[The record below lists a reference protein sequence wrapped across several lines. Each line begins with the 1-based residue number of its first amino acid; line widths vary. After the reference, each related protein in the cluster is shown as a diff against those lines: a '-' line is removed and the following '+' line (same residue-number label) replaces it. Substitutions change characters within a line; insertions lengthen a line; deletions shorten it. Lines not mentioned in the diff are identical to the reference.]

1 MPVLVAELAKRVCQ
15 NSHRIAILARIIL
28 ARGLRPGE
36 RRGGR
41 KKGTPNRRTSILRD
55 LAIDG
60 NRQLAIDHMAEVLEY
75 YTQKVTASSRH
86 RCQCSRCSGSS
97 ATRLAKY
104 QSPQLQAIAVQ
115 QTHRKRNWPARATR
129 NFSKIYRLERR
140 TELLATGA
148 DWPSVAALA
157 FTTNKLMLVLRCI
170 GSSQTK
176 QCLR

>member
-60 NRQLAIDHMAEVLEY
+60 NR
-75 YTQKVTASSRH
+75 R
-86 RCQCSRCSGSS
+86 SRCSGSS
-97 ATRLAKY
+97 ATRLAKC

-115 QTHRKRNWPARATR
+115 QTPETELARKSDAELFENLRARA
-129 NFSKIYRLERR
+129 
-140 TELLATGA
+140 
-148 DWPSVAALA
+148 AALG
-157 FTTNKLMLVLRCI
+157 FTIERIRPQLTLVD
-170 GSSQTK
+170 GSK
-176 QCLR
+176 QDERA

>member
-1 MPVLVAELAKRVCQ
+1 
-15 NSHRIAILARIIL
+15 L
-28 ARGLRPGE
+28 ARGSRPGE

-75 YTQKVTASSRH
+75 YTQMDDPEEREH
-86 RCQCSRCSGSS
+86 WQRCRLEA

-115 QTHRKRNWPARATR
+115 QTP
-129 NFSKIYRLERR
+129 E
-140 TELLATGA
+140 TELARKSDAELFEN
-148 DWPSVAALA
+148 LQ
-157 FTTNKLMLVLRCI
+157 
-170 GSSQTK
+170 GSSGGI
-176 QCLR
+176 RFHD

>member
-60 NRQLAIDHMAEVLEY
+60 DRQLAIDHMAEVLEY

-115 QTHRKRNWPARATR
+115 QTPETELARKSDAELFENLQARA
-129 NFSKIYRLERR
+129 
-140 TELLATGA
+140 
-148 DWPSVAALA
+148 AALG
-157 FTTNKLMLVLRCI
+157 FTIERIRPQLTLVD
-170 GSSQTK
+170 GSK
-176 QCLR
+176 QDERA